1 MCSKVDFPAPFGP
14 ISAVTSA
21 VSKDFYV
28 MWGTGSPAVA
38 IKHCHNPHTRPD
50 VLVLDMALGGITGA
64 DVCRRI
70 RRRSGGTGIVC
81 VTSYSVDV
89 YRREAVAAGAQGLFA
104 KERLKT
110 DIADAI
116 RLAAQGLPTGGQ
128 AALGFRDAQT
138 AYGLLSG
145 TVPAKMSVDMRDS
158 LSSREKETL
167 RLYAR
172 RLTTDEIAGR
182 LGISKGSV
190 FTYVHRAAD
199 KLGVA
204 SRKEVLDACARYDL
218 L

>member
-1 MCSKVDFPAPFGP
+1 M
-14 ISAVTSA
+14 
-21 VSKDFYV
+21 
-28 MWGTGSPAVA
+28 
-38 IKHCHNPHTRPD
+38 
-50 VLVLDMALGGITGA
+50 
-64 DVCRRI
+64 
-70 RRRSGGTGIVC
+70 C

-89 YRREAVAAGAQGLFA
+89 YQREAIAFGAQGLFA
-104 KERLKT
+104 KERLRT
-110 DIADAI
+110 DIAVAI
-116 RLAAQGLPTGGQ
+116 HWAAQGLPTDEQ
-128 AALGFRDAQT
+128 AAVGFRDAQT

-145 TVPAKMSVDMRDS
+145 TVPARMSADMKDS
-158 LSSREKETL
+158 LSLREKEIL

-190 FTYVHRAAD
+190 FTYVHSAAD